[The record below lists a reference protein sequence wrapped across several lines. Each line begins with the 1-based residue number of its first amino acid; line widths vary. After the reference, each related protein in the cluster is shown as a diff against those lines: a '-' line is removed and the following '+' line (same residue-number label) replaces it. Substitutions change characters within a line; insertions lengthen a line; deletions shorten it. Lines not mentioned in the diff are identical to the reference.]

1 MTSILK
7 VFAALRILF
16 VFAMPFTVLAEA
28 GGKPGPEKRS
38 EVVALLKDEIQKL
51 GLAIPAWLDRFL
63 DPLLGIIVDVVVA
76 ILNRMGFFE
85 HSEEPLPGSATSG

>member
-7 VFAALRILF
+7 VFGVLRILF

-28 GGKPGPEKRS
+28 GGKPGPEKRK
-38 EVVALLKDEIQKL
+38 EVVDLLKDEVGKL
-51 GLAIPAWLDRFL
+51 GMALPTWLDRYL
-63 DPLLGIIVDVVVA
+63 DPLLGVIVDVVVT

-85 HSEEPLPGSATSG
+85 HSEEPLPG

>member
-7 VFAALRILF
+7 VFAVLRILF

-38 EVVALLKDEIQKL
+38 EVMLLLKEETVRL
-51 GLAIPAWLDRFL
+51 GLTIPAWLDKFL
-63 DPLLGIIVDVVVA
+63 DPLLGLIVDVVVA
-76 ILNRMGFFE
+76 ILNRIGFFE
-85 HSEEPLPGSATSG
+85 HSEEPLPG